1 MGSNIDATTYKDL
14 NEMTKAEVIEHLKK
28 TVKPEEGIIPSYI
41 FSHPRVYE
49 LEMEKIFLKSWLFVA
64 HESEVPN
71 KGDFVTRWLG
81 GHNVIVS
88 HGADG
93 KIRVLLNV
101 CTHRGMQLCR
111 ADSGNQRSFV
121 CPYHGF
127 NFKNTGELAGVP
139 FERDVYGD
147 TLNKDEMGLKEIR
160 HDSYKGLI
168 FATYD
173 NEAESLDDFLGDAK
187 WYLDIALCR
196 TEMEVVGLPQKWT
209 VNASWKLGSD
219 NTISDSY
226 HTLVSHG
233 SIAKLGMVPS
243 GDYSKYGY
251 QIYAGNGHGLNL
263 GMPNPVFAF
272 PEELKDEYKAN
283 LSEDQYSVL
292 SNLKNL
298 IMCISPHMMILVS
311 HTEVNGKPVSNTSF
325 RLWQPKGP
333 DQIEITQWQ
342 IVEKN
347 ASQDWKER
355 SNQANSLTFGV
366 SGIFE
371 QDDGENLT
379 DITQNSKGIYH
390 VKENTVFN
398 YTLGIHKEPT
408 DEFIGPGIA
417 YVDKFNEANSRYF
430 FRNWLDALTKED

>member
-1 MGSNIDATTYKDL
+1 
-14 NEMTKAEVIEHLKK
+14 
-28 TVKPEEGIIPSYI
+28 
-41 FSHPRVYE
+41 
-49 LEMEKIFLKSWLFVA
+49 
-64 HESEVPN
+64 
-71 KGDFVTRWLG
+71 
-81 GHNVIVS
+81 
-88 HGADG
+88 
-93 KIRVLLNV
+93 
-101 CTHRGMQLCR
+101 
-111 ADSGNQRSFV
+111 

-139 FERDVYGD
+139 HEKGVYGD
-147 TLNKDEMGLKEIR
+147 TLNKEEMGLRKIR
-160 HDSYKGLI
+160 YASYRGLI

-173 NEAESLDDFLGDAK
+173 DEAEPLEEFLGDAK
-187 WYLDIALCR
+187 WYLDIALGR
-196 TEMEVVGLPQKWT
+196 ADMEVVGLPQKWT
-209 VNASWKLGSD
+209 VNANWKLGSD

-233 SIAKLGMVPS
+233 SIAKIGLVPK

-272 PEELKDEYKAN
+272 PEELKDEYKQN
-283 LSEDQYSVL
+283 LNEDQFEVL

-311 HTEVNGKPVSNTSF
+311 HTDLKGQPISNTSF

-347 ASQDWKER
+347 ASDDWKER
-355 SNQANSLTFGV
+355 SRQSNSMTFGV

-398 YTLGIHKEPT
+398 YT
-408 DEFIGPGIA
+408 
-417 YVDKFNEANSRYF
+417 
-430 FRNWLDALTKED
+430 